1 MITVDKKNC
10 LKPCKGIYAD
20 VTKMEAKNTST
31 KHFEY
36 LFRNYN
42 KYKRFFELSK
52 SIILGLKF
60 LLIL

>member
-52 SIILGLKF
+52 SIILG
-60 LLIL
+60 